1 MMKKIHKSKTIW
13 TNVLLFA
20 LLFIPELDHAFFE
33 AMGLDEK
40 LTTSIVA
47 IMTKILVILNIIFRF
62 ETNQKIAYPK

>member
-33 AMGLDEK
+33 AMGLNEK
-40 LTTSIVA
+40 ITMGVVA
-47 IMTKILVILNIIFRF
+47 ILTKLLVILNIMFRF
-62 ETNQKIAYPK
+62 ETNQKLQYPK